1 MNVCRAFMLLNMCQS
16 HMMNVELQINVVSIK
31 INKLMV
37 IHSIQGNNQMTMNL
51 MVGTSLKK
59 DKRRNK
65 LVMKLGLFH

>member
-1 MNVCRAFMLLNMCQS
+1 
-16 HMMNVELQINVVSIK
+16 MMNVELQINVVSIK

>member
-1 MNVCRAFMLLNMCQS
+1 MCQS